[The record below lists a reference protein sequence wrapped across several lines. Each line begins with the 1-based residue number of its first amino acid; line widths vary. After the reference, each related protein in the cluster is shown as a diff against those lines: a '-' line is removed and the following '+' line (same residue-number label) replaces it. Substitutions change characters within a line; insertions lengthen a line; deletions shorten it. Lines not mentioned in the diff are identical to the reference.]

1 MIAFQFFFKEKCLGL
16 INTETKSKWQKLL
29 SAKLQIFFLQSSLDS
44 LCCDKATIV
53 DKFLLVQK
61 NMIMVSVIFQSVGQ
75 PHRTQPG
82 PAECAG
88 GEHGQRLKDQECER
102 RHRRPRTRTCAVCN
116 PDGTGTRCAERAA
129 GCKPAWTPNYRWFLV
144 FLKEIKEWKESI
156 SGDHYIFILC
166 QELQR
171 LTASWLL
178 QNIVLGAGLVFFFFP
193 SLFLVLTHL
202 ALFFFS
208 VHSFVDNNRSR
219 NLLGH
224 LLRSHFSHK
233 LRKYCHPPSSSDSR
247 MFWELLDHQASR
259 TYVPDLSLAKG

>member
-1 MIAFQFFFKEKCLGL
+1 MPNYRF
-16 INTETKSKWQKLL
+16 
-29 SAKLQIFFLQSSLDS
+29 FFLQSSLDS

-144 FLKEIKEWKESI
+144 FLKEIKEWKKHLGRSLHFHSVSRATEINSI
-156 SGDHYIFILC
+156 LAFTKHCTWRWFG
-166 QELQR
+166 
-171 LTASWLL
+171 
-178 QNIVLGAGLVFFFFP
+178 FFFFSLPFPGSYP
-193 SLFLVLTHL
+193 SCSL
-202 ALFFFS
+202 LFFCTF
-208 VHSFVDNNRSR
+208 FC
-219 NLLGH
+219 G
-224 LLRSHFSHK
+224 
-233 LRKYCHPPSSSDSR
+233 
-247 MFWELLDHQASR
+247 QQQI
-259 TYVPDLSLAKG
+259 